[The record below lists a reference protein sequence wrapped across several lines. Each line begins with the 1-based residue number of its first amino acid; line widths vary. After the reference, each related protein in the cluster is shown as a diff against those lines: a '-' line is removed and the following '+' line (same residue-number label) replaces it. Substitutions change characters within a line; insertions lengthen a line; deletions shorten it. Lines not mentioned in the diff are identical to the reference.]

1 MSLQPPAASQRKP
14 SSSST
19 TGILS
24 ERQFSLTEWP
34 PSLPPD
40 SRLEHTLSSRS
51 TAAIQISL
59 RALLPHLPPAR
70 TPSLLP
76 RWTSPCRSL
85 ARRQSREPTAPHG
98 STPCISLRSVAP
110 FQEMCS

>member
-1 MSLQPPAASQRKP
+1 MLPQPPAAYRLEP

-19 TGILS
+19 TEILS
-24 ERQFSLTEWP
+24 DRPCSLTESP
-34 PSLPPD
+34 PSRPTD
-40 SRLEHTLSSRS
+40 SWLEHTLSSRS
-51 TAAIQISL
+51 TAVIRISL

-85 ARRQSREPTAPHG
+85 ARRQSRESTAPRG
-98 STPCISLRSVAP
+98 STLCTSLRSAVL
-110 FQEMCS
+110 FLE

>member
-1 MSLQPPAASQRKP
+1 MSPQPPAASRLEL
-14 SSSST
+14 SSSLT
-19 TGILS
+19 MGIPSDRLC
-24 ERQFSLTEWP
+24 SLTESP

-40 SRLEHTLSSRS
+40 YRLEHTLSSRS
-51 TAAIQISL
+51 TAAIPISL
-59 RALLPHLPPAR
+59 RPLLPHFPPAR

-98 STPCISLRSVAP
+98 STPCISLRS
-110 FQEMCS
+110 